1 VQEQYDW
8 TSPETDAT
16 SIEALPSN
24 WLFSTVRIEE
34 LLFPQGV
41 QTLARPATRGIGTVT
56 LREVVMTA

>member
-1 VQEQYDW
+1 M
-8 TSPETDAT
+8 
-16 SIEALPSN
+16 
-24 WLFSTVRIEE
+24 VRIEE